1 MYYYFSGDE
10 YDYVILST
18 VRSLPL
24 EEIED
29 HRLVEADRRW
39 KRENLGF
46 LTDNHLINVALTR
59 AKQGLIIIGKVTH
72 IITYYSSI
80 CVFFCLGN
88 STLLMYDTETW
99 KPLIKLYEDKNCLV
113 KGNEFIKKH
122 RTALR

>member
-59 AKQGLIIIGKVTH
+59 AKQGLIIIGKLP
-72 IITYYSSI
+72 IFI
-80 CVFFCLGN
+80 
-88 STLLMYDTETW
+88 TLLF
-99 KPLIKLYEDKNCLV
+99 LYLCILL
-113 KGNEFIKKH
+113 F
-122 RTALR
+122 R